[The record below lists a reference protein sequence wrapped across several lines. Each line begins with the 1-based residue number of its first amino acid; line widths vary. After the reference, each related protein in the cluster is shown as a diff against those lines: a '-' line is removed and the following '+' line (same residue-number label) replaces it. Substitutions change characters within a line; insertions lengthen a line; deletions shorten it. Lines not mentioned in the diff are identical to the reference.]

1 MDLLFDMVTAIP
13 MCSNFQIFALK
24 VWELNWPSNRQK
36 PCIARHMPKLDLFM
50 VSSIRIYILTQIFL
64 SLAGK
69 VIRPSPA
76 LINIA
81 TIMKLI
87 GLEIYANS

>member
-1 MDLLFDMVTAIP
+1 
-13 MCSNFQIFALK
+13 
-24 VWELNWPSNRQK
+24 
-36 PCIARHMPKLDLFM
+36 MPKLDLFM